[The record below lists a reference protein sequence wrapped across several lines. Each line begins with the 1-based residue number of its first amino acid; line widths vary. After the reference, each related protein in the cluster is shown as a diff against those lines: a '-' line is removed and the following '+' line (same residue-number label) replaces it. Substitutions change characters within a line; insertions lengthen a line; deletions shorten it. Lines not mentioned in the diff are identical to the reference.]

1 MSLVKGPTDL
11 RNEAIEKLN
20 RLPEEERLAV
30 LDKLIDGRRKKSF
43 IKYFEPWKPDQEIAI
58 RAFTKNIKIFGLLGG
73 NRSGKTIVGAFI
85 SVAWCLGKKYFEG
98 EPAWEWIK
106 DLPIPDGPV
115 NVWIVGVDFGT
126 LKDVLWHEKLRY
138 GKSHPPFLPDDNSVI
153 RKISDGDFQ
162 VFFQNGSILTGK
174 SAEAGREKFQG
185 ASVDLIWIDE
195 ECDKDVFDECYQRT
209 VDCAGK
215 ILLTQTPLTDINSG
229 VRTPWV
235 FDLYEEWLAGNKDL
249 MFCQLSYINSPFIP
263 EEEKQ
268 RSILRW
274 AGDPEEGARLYG
286 TFVRRSGLVYPLWD
300 KSRHIVRPFDIP
312 PNWIRIVSIDP
323 AATGITAALWIAVS
337 DKGDYFGYKEYYE
350 RERTVSEHA
359 KSILM
364 RCGGEVVD
372 YWLLDPTWGGQ
383 RNAENHKNGAQLYR
397 EAGIP
402 VRLPDVGKDF
412 GMHLSR
418 EYINA
423 VVTPGSRHP
432 RFFIFQNSLPNFEHE
447 ITHYVWDSFAKGE
460 QKGLS
465 KEKPRKRNDHLIN
478 AFQYSCCL
486 RLKARKSSNVETPSA
501 TNEYQEFFDAGD
513 KMYRSDAQRNRS
525 YT

>member
-1 MSLVKGPTDL
+1 MSPAKDPIKF
-11 RNEAIEKLN
+11 RNEALEQLN
-20 RLPEEERLAV
+20 RLPEGERLAV
-30 LDKLIDGRRKKSF
+30 LDRMIGDRKKKTY
-43 IKYFEPWKPDQEIAI
+43 IKYFEPWEPDQAQATK
-58 RAFTKNIKIFGLLGG
+58 AFTQDIKIFGILGG
-73 NRSGKTIVGAFI
+73 NRSGKTILGAFI
-85 SVAWCLGKKYFEG
+85 SVAWCLGKKYFEN
-98 EPAWEWIK
+98 EPAWEWVK
-106 DLPIPDGPV
+106 DLPIPAGPV

-138 GKSHPPFLPDDNSVI
+138 GKSHPPFLPDDNKVI
-153 RKISDGDFQ
+153 RNIKDGDFQ
-162 VFFQNGSILTGK
+162 VFFQNGSIITGK

-195 ECDKDVFDECYQRT
+195 ECEKDVFDECYQRT
-209 VDCAGK
+209 VDCAGR
-215 ILLTQTPLTDINSG
+215 ILLTQTPLIDINSG

-235 FDLYEEWLAGNKDL
+235 FDLYEDWLAGDKSL

-263 EEEKQ
+263 QEEKE
-268 RSILRW
+268 RSILKW

-286 TFVRRSGLVYPLWD
+286 KFVRRSGLVYPLWD
-300 KSRHIVRPFDIP
+300 PARHRVRPFDIP
-312 PNWIRIVSIDP
+312 PNWLRIVSIDP
-323 AATGITAALWIAVS
+323 AATGVTAGLWIAVNG
-337 DKGDYFGYKEYYE
+337 KGDYFAFKEYYE

-359 KSILM
+359 KAILL
-364 RCGGEVVD
+364 RCGGDAVD

-402 VRLPDVGKDF
+402 VRLPEVGKDF
-412 GMHLSR
+412 GLNLSR

-432 RFFIFQNSLPNFEHE
+432 RFFIFANCLPNFEHE
-447 ITHYVWDSFAKGE
+447 ITHYTWDTFTKGE

-465 KEKPRKRNDHLIN
+465 KEKPRKRSDHLLN
-478 AFQYSCCL
+478 AFQYATCL
-486 RLKARKSSNVETPSA
+486 RVKAKIKGSEAAAMPS
-501 TNEYQEFFDAGD
+501 EYNEFFDAMD
-513 KMYRSDAQRNRS
+513 KQNRVEKRNNSS